1 MIDIFENYIRTQ
13 ADLSE
18 DNIRH
23 ISGLAFTRKLR
34 RNEFLF
40 RAGEISRNKVFVAS
54 GLLRIFGMTP
64 DGNEHILQFAP
75 EFHWMVDGES
85 YDQGT
90 PSLYNIDA
98 VEPSELLLWTK
109 PDFDGL
115 MTSIPQLKNFS
126 EHLISRNTY
135 LGRRRLLTALSA
147 TPEQKYQDFAQTFP
161 DLLSR
166 LPLRMIAAYLGM
178 SLKTLNRARLAQ
190 LQRS

>member
-1 MIDIFENYIRTQ
+1 MIDIFENYLRTQ
-13 ADLSE
+13 TDLGE

-40 RAGEISRNKVFVAS
+40 HEGEISRNKVFVTS

-75 EFHWMVDGES
+75 EFHWMVDAES

-90 PSLYNIDA
+90 PSIYNVDA
-98 VEPSELLLWTK
+98 VEPSELLLWAKT
-109 PDFDGL
+109 DFDGL
-115 MTSIPQLKNFS
+115 MVSIPQLKKFS
-126 EHLISRNTY
+126 EHLISHHTY

-147 TPEQKYQDFAQTFP
+147 TPEQKYQDFIYAFP
-161 DLLSR
+161 HLLNR

-178 SLKTLNRARLAQ
+178 SLKTLNRVRLAQ